1 MEKNEYKCNICNKF
15 YKNYKSLWKHNY
27 IYHNNNTSSK
37 NNPESS
43 EKSSKNNPE
52 SSNMIYKCRKCNKE
66 YKYIQGRW
74 KHEQKCKFIENN
86 KIEDIKDIKINKMEE
101 EIEKLK
107 QQINA
112 TKSNVQNAHS
122 ITNNIDNSQKIINN
136 FGSNNL
142 DCLTDQFKK
151 KLLKEFLFEEDFI
164 NPIPLLIEKINF
176 NSDYKENNNAKIS
189 NLRSKIGYKYT
200 EGKWK
205 AVEKEKLLNELYKI
219 GDDTIDNII
228 NNLEHVPKNVQDG
241 YDNFIGKKELLKKQ
255 IKTKIEVACY
265 LYFKNIEEEKDIE
278 I

>member
-1 MEKNEYKCNICNKF
+1 MEYSCKLCDKKYST
-15 YKNYKSLWKHNY
+15 YKSLWNHNKIKHSENVVQS
-27 IYHNNNTSSK
+27 HTSVVQQDTNGKKEYEKDIDK
-37 NNPESS
+37 NIC
-43 EKSSKNNPE
+43 K
-52 SSNMIYKCRKCNKE
+52 YCNKKFCDRT
-66 YKYIQGRW
+66 YRW
-74 KHEQKCKFIENN
+74 RHEQKCKAKNN
-86 KIEDIKDIKINKMEE
+86 ELTELKE

-142 DCLTDQFKK
+142 DCLTVQFKK

-219 GDDTIDNII
+219 GDDIIDNII